1 MSEEWVT
8 RQTLLM
14 RVKNQDDEEAWND
27 FVSYYSTFIQVILK
41 YLNVSQND
49 IEDLS
54 QEVLLKI
61 WKALGKLNYNSEKA
75 RFRTWMN
82 TVIRNAVIDFHR
94 SKNRKIKTIDSKED
108 IDTESFPLNN
118 DEFSRII
125 DKEWRAHIT
134 NLALESIRPTFKGN
148 AMQVFELHLSEM
160 PTKEIAEELEI
171 AEASV
176 YKLRSRVE
184 EKLIQEIKRL
194 KAELE
199 F

>member
-1 MSEEWVT
+1 M
-8 RQTLLM
+8 
-14 RVKNQDDEEAWND
+14 
-27 FVSYYSTFIQVILK
+27 VILK
-41 YLNVSQND
+41 LGVFQD
-49 IEDLS
+49 EVEDLT
-54 QEVLLKI
+54 QKVLITLWEK
-61 WKALGKLNYNSEKA
+61 LPSFEYQPGKCK
-75 RFRTWMN
+75 FRTWMN